1 VSVWL
6 HALAVDPQGNA
17 YVTGSTEVYPLS
29 GGLVEGVFV
38 TKFSPTGAARFTRV
52 FQGND
57 FDAAAADLAIAPNG
71 DVLVAGYYSGTLDFG
86 IASLTSRAR
95 SGSSSTC
102 NGFVAALDPADGTAR
117 WARSFGGTTF
127 DLAYA
132 IDVTPSGALR
142 VSGELSGASEIGGL
156 SATAAIDGAPFVA
169 ELTADG
175 VGQWVRVV
183 EPSGLVFAS
192 DTDPAGRTYAVG
204 RVPGA
209 SSGYPMNG
217 SRSFVAAV
225 LGDGSFSL
233 PLDVVTN
240 AGGALGVATDRQGGL
255 WVVGTF
261 AGSVAFGGVTLSGPT
276 TSNGAQYLLYL
287 AP

>member
-1 VSVWL
+1 
-6 HALAVDPQGNA
+6 
-17 YVTGSTEVYPLS
+17 
-29 GGLVEGVFV
+29 
-38 TKFSPTGAARFTRV
+38 
-52 FQGND
+52 
-57 FDAAAADLAIAPNG
+57 
-71 DVLVAGYYSGTLDFG
+71 VLVAGYYSGTLDFG
-86 IASLTSRAR
+86 IVRLTSRAR
-95 SGSSSTC
+95 SGAYSAC
-102 NGFVAALDPADGTAR
+102 NGFVAALDPADGIAR
-117 WARSFGGTTF
+117 WARSFGGTIF

-142 VSGELSGASEIGGL
+142 LSGELSGASEIGGL
-156 SATAAIDGAPFVA
+156 SATAAVEGAPFVA

-175 VGQWVRVV
+175 VGQWARVV

-209 SSGYPMNG
+209 SSGYPMDG

-233 PLDVVTN
+233 PLDLVTN
-240 AGGALGVATDRQGGL
+240 AGGAHGAAADRQGGL

-261 AGSVAFGGVTLSGPT
+261 AGSVAFGSVTLSGPT
-276 TSNGAQYLLYL
+276 TSAGAQYLLDL